1 MNRNK
6 LNSFLFILFIFA
18 CLLLIA
24 LYPLQVLYPAPTDD
38 EVNYYKPASDGM
50 HSQGIDYL
58 KTHPDTKPLSFLY
71 IEYLLN
77 GSIVYTRILNYILI
91 GLTTYFIFKVTSSKL
106 AILYPLIPIFLNG
119 MTLTDEIIPAMF
131 VVASFYYMQYNGV
144 FIGLAAIFNP
154 FSVLYGFLLNKKN
167 AAYFVIIGSS
177 FAGLLLILGL
187 FFPYLIWLIRYEG
200 LSETKPIGWIVIAF
214 LGIFYIMGS
223 KNKTILK
230 YAILSTIPVITRPY
244 FEHYYIVPYT
254 VLFVGYLLSH
264 TENLNKRYLLI

>member
-1 MNRNK
+1 MNQSK

-24 LYPLQVLYPAPTDD
+24 YSPYVLYPAPTDD

-106 AILYPLIPIFLNG
+106 AILYPLIPVFLNG

-131 VVASFYYMQYNGV
+131 VVASFYYIRYNGV
-144 FIGLAAIFNP
+144 FIGLAAVFNP
-154 FSVLYGFLLNKKN
+154 FMILLSPLLNKKN
-167 AAYFVIIGSS
+167 LSYFVIIGSV
-177 FAGLLLILGL
+177 FAGILLILGL
-187 FFPYLIWLIRYEG
+187 FFPYLTWLIRYEA
-200 LSETKPIGWIVIAF
+200 LPETKPIGWIVIAF
-214 LGIFYIMGS
+214 LIVFYIMGS
-223 KNKTILK
+223 KDKTILK

-244 FEHYYIVPYT
+244 FEWYYIMPYT
-254 VLFVGYLLSH
+254 VLFVGYLLDYEKSH
-264 TENLNKRYLLI
+264 INNY